1 MKRTFQGGLRG
12 ASTVTGTILMVA
24 VVVILSSV
32 VGAFVFGLGPSPS
45 PPAPQAS
52 ISHAILD
59 DAGPDDDDII
69 AVTLESGTA
78 IETEN
83 LYVIGS
89 KKLDIGGAPDS
100 SKPANDDHA
109 SEREKFTEAASGD
122 PQVGIGET
130 WDSGET
136 VYLDPE
142 GHSADGVTVKIY
154 WTTRPV
160 EGYNPGTVEGEDSYK
175 IAEFT
180 V

>member
-1 MKRTFQGGLRG
+1 MREVFRGDIRG

-24 VVVILSSV
+24 VVVILASV

-52 ISHAILD
+52 LSHTVLD
-59 DAGPDDDDII
+59 DAGVGGDDII

-89 KKLDIGGAPDS
+89 TKLDIGGAPDG
-100 SKPANDDHA
+100 PRDEWA

-136 VYLDPE
+136 VYLNPV
-142 GHSADGVTVKIY
+142 GKSADGVTVKIY